1 VLCVPDEYLAKWVQT
16 QTSKKIIAW
25 KGHCEVHERFTGD
38 QIRDYR
44 KQFGANLVVI
54 AHPECPPDVIE
65 ASDFTGSTARMADY
79 VGSTAKGKGP
89 GQPAARVLMVTECS
103 MSDNL
108 AAQFPQVEFV
118 RPCNLCP
125 HMKKITLAN
134 ICEALETLS
143 PAVEVAPEIQVRA
156 KRAVDRMLE
165 LSR

>member
-1 VLCVPDEYLAKWVQT
+1 
-16 QTSKKIIAW
+16 
-25 KGHCEVHERFTGD
+25 VHERFTGD

-44 KQFGANLVVI
+44 KQFGENLVVI

-65 ASDFTGSTARMADY
+65 ASDFTGSTARMIDY
-79 VGSTAKGKGP
+79 VADKSGGKAG
-89 GQPAARVLMVTECS
+89 GAETARVLMVTECS

-108 AAQFPQVEFV
+108 AAQFPEVEFV

-125 HMKKITLAN
+125 HMKKITLSN

-143 PAVEVAPEIQVRA
+143 PAVEVPAAIQVRA
-156 KRAVDRMLE
+156 KRAVDRMLA